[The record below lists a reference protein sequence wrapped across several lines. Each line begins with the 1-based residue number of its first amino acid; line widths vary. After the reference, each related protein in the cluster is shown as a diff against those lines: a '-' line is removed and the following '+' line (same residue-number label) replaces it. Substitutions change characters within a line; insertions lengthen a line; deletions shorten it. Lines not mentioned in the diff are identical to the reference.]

1 MSSKPTGRMTT
12 PFDYDKDP
20 ERFRLAARVTSQ
32 HLTTR
37 SLYDHLAGVL
47 AGVLAGLRPRRILDA
62 GCGAALPAP
71 LRSRVVGAVI
81 YAHR

>member
-1 MSSKPTGRMTT
+1 MSSKPTGWMTT

-47 AGVLAGLRPRRILDA
+47 AGLRPRRILDA